1 VVTVRLF
8 LTAYPNSARS
18 GVGGQQQQG
27 VEDLIYIKSDYFD
40 QKVKSVLYLM
50 GTDVETVGRGRS
62 ESPAGLRRSGSA
74 TRMSSASP
82 SGRRSGSSPS
92 GGAPK
97 ETMAEL
103 RAMVHSK
110 DEQIKLMESTIG
122 ELEGKFPSLQAVI
135 KNRVE
140 QERCTFEEK
149 SAKVLQILRRKDAI
163 IQELEGD
170 LKDKDEEV
178 RSLKI
183 AGVNASSASQ
193 SQAAPSSS
201 SSSSVSAAAF
211 RDGSG
216 GMMSAAPLGDKDN
229 AYMFNLLD
237 KERVEHK
244 ETVAAFERI
253 LKEERAGHEEQ
264 LDRLRDKLKR
274 EEAANDTH
282 RSGSPSRELRGLREM
297 RAEQAE
303 QIEVLVSEVSRLQTA
318 LTDGTSGPNAP
329 VLEEA
334 RREITRL
341 QREAEVSEGRL
352 NDMTAHTA
360 ELKGMLEISKA
371 AHTEKEAKQMTQA
384 ASMTNVQGTV
394 VGELTQTVREK
405 NAAIG
410 LIQERAQRS
419 EERVAALTAQV
430 AELQEREERVTEQC
444 QQAEKRAAGGDREG
458 LKLADRLDRVVAER
472 DELLVRMED
481 AQGQLHRALD
491 KADATDAKTEGQ
503 DANVWWSYVWHE
515 LKHRDEESARSK
527 EGAPSSGSGT
537 GGDNKQAKYT
547 AAQEGDLLADVQRLR
562 EQLRESGTDL
572 ASTRQ
577 ELLGRRLAARR
588 EHESLREQLYES
600 HREVKRLQA
609 HARAHKGDGEVKIAE
624 LNATIRMLSA
634 RTDMHAQVAAARQD
648 LEAEKLSN
656 HHLRCDLDAYRDM
669 VDVEQNKVISNPSLA
684 VKKTNFSLLIN
695 P

>member
-8 LTAYPNSARS
+8 LTAYPNSSRS
-18 GVGGQQQQG
+18 GGGGQQQG

-82 SGRRSGSSPS
+82 GGRRSGSSPS
-92 GGAPK
+92 GAPR

-103 RAMVHSK
+103 RALLHSK
-110 DEQIKLMESTIG
+110 DEQIKLMEGTIG

-149 SAKVLQILRRKDAI
+149 SAKVLQILHRKDAI

-170 LKDKDEEV
+170 LKDRDQEV
-178 RSLKI
+178 RQLKI
-183 AGVNASSASQ
+183 AGVNASQGQGQ
-193 SQAAPSSS
+193 SAPSSS
-201 SSSSVSAAAF
+201 SSSSALREGPASAVTM
-211 RDGSG
+211 D
-216 GMMSAAPLGDKDN
+216 DKG
-229 AYMFNLLD
+229 YMFNLLD
-237 KERVEHK
+237 KERAEHK
-244 ETVAAFERI
+244 DTVAAFERI

-274 EEAANDTH
+274 EEATNDTH
-282 RSGSPSRELRGLREM
+282 RSSSPSRELRGLREM
-297 RAEQAE
+297 RAEQSE

-318 LTDGTSGPNAP
+318 LTDGTRGPNAP

-334 RREITRL
+334 RREITRM
-341 QREAEVSEGRL
+341 QREAEVGHGRL
-352 NDMTAHTA
+352 NDMTAHNA
-360 ELKGMLEISKA
+360 ELKGMLDIAKA
-371 AHTEKEAKQMTQA
+371 AREETETKQLTQA

-410 LIQERAQRS
+410 LIQERAQRA
-419 EERVAALTAQV
+419 EDRVAALTAYV
-430 AELQEREERVTEQC
+430 GELQEREDRVTEQC

-527 EGAPSSGSGT
+527 EGAPSSGSGS
-537 GGDNKQAKYT
+537 GDKAKYT

-572 ASTRQ
+572 ATTRQ

-609 HARAHKGDGEVKIAE
+609 HARAHKGDREVKIAE

-634 RTDMHAQVAAARQD
+634 RTDMHAQVATARQD

-669 VDVEQNKVISNPSLA
+669 VDVEQNKVNSPWSWSENAFPISRPFHPLSLY
-684 VKKTNFSLLIN
+684 
-695 P
+695 